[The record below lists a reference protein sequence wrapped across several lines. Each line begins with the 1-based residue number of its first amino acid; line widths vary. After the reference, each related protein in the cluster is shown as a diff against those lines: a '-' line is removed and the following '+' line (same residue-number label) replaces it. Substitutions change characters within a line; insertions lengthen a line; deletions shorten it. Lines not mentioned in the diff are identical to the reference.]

1 MIWQDLNENKI
12 DGFHNVLSMM
22 YIFFKENPTI
32 DYDKSVTR
40 KIDWYSRFKYDD
52 YEKTKRYDECTWNL
66 IIKIKYHTILLTP
79 RGFGTW
85 WWEICYDMCFR
96 VTFDYNYELQYPNSM
111 YGTVDTWN
119 GNGPWTSNLHCPSHD
134 LWTMTYN
141 L

>member
-52 YEKTKRYDECTWNL
+52 YKKTKRYDECTWNL
-66 IIKIKYHTILLTP
+66 IIKIK
-79 RGFGTW
+79 
-85 WWEICYDMCFR
+85 
-96 VTFDYNYELQYPNSM
+96 
-111 YGTVDTWN
+111 
-119 GNGPWTSNLHCPSHD
+119 
-134 LWTMTYN
+134 
-141 L
+141 